1 MFGWAKH
8 EDVNELIS
16 RRNYAKAL
24 EILKEELDENPRD
37 RRLRLLYADTL
48 NLAGK
53 RKEAFET
60 LSDLADDLALEA
72 KIPQAIAVLK
82 RIQSIRPG
90 QPDVEKKLAY
100 LLDPTQPAPE
110 SWSFARKGEILRA
123 EQEAAR
129 AAAREALEAGASTMS
144 NEGAKEPAKEDQP
157 ADAAGNAAP
166 SGDAAVP
173 PAAPAPEP
181 AREPV
186 RSILFKDF
194 TLDELFA
201 IVSGLTLQSY
211 EAGSIIVTEGEP
223 GGSLFVVTSGRVR
236 AYVKDAVGHS
246 IPIRE
251 LQEGEFFGEIS
262 LLTGRERSA
271 TVTATM
277 ACELL
282 ELDKG
287 TVEAI
292 AQTHPRVNEVIKE
305 FYDQRSD
312 NTIEAAIRSAKI
324 RPKAKARPEPGAP

>member
-8 EDVNELIS
+8 EDVNDLIS

-110 SWSFARKGEILRA
+110 SWSFARKAEILRA
-123 EQEAAR
+123 EQEAAK
-129 AAAREALEAGASTMS
+129 AAAQEAGASTMS
-144 NEGAKEPAKEDQP
+144 SEGAPEPPRKEALP
-157 ADAAGNAAP
+157 DAAPDVPAP
-166 SGDAAVP
+166 
-173 PAAPAPEP
+173 PAPEP
-181 AREPV
+181 AKEPV

-201 IVSGLTLQSY
+201 IVSGLTLQNF

-277 ACELL
+277 PCELL

-292 AQTHPRVNEVIKE
+292 ARTHPRVNEVIKE

-324 RPKAKARPEPGAP
+324 RPKAKARPEPEAAP